1 MRAIDL
7 SLVLYDGLK
16 THSSH
21 PRVII
26 NESITH
32 AFSAPRYK
40 PPCKGFA
47 TMQVLISDHGGT
59 HVDSPL
65 HFHPDGKSIE
75 SQPLDLYFGE
85 AILLDVSHKRIH
97 DPIDVA
103 LIEATLKR
111 DGLSILPN
119 DIVLFR
125 AWPGLWGEGE
135 FHEVAALTLE
145 AAQWLHRKGMKSV
158 GIDISIIETLSDM
171 TRAVHFYL
179 LKESV
184 PIYENLL
191 NLDKIPVKRFQF
203 FGLPLPLK
211 GCTGSPVRAMALV
224 PDRTS

>member
-16 THSSH
+16 THASH

-26 NESITH
+26 NESVSH

-47 TMQVLISDHGGT
+47 TKQLLISDHSGT
-59 HVDSPL
+59 HVDAPF
-65 HFHPDGKSIE
+65 HFDPEGPSIE
-75 SQPLDLYFGE
+75 TQSLDLYFGQ
-85 AILLDVSHKRIH
+85 AILLDVSHKAVH
-97 DPIDVA
+97 DGIDVP

-111 DGLSILPN
+111 DGLEIRPG

-125 AWPGLWGEGE
+125 VWPGKWGEGE
-135 FHEVAALTLE
+135 FHEAGALTLG
-145 AAQWLHRKGMKSV
+145 AAQWLRQKGMKSV

-171 TRAVHFYL
+171 SRAVHVYL
-179 LKESV
+179 LKERV
-184 PIYENLL
+184 PIYENLM
-191 NLDKIPVKRFQF
+191 NLDRIPVKRFQF

-211 GCTGSPVRAMALV
+211 GGTGSPVRAMALV
-224 PDRTS
+224 DD

>member
-1 MRAIDL
+1 MRTIDL

-26 NESITH
+26 NEFVTH

-47 TMQVLISDHGGT
+47 TMQVIISDHGGT

-65 HFHPDGKSIE
+65 HFYPDGKDME
-75 SQPLDLYFGE
+75 SQPLDHHFGE
-85 AILLDVSHKRIH
+85 AILLDVSKKGTR
-97 DPIDVA
+97 DPIDVK

-111 DGLSILPN
+111 DGLSILPG

-125 AWPGLWGEGE
+125 AWPGAWGEGE
-135 FHEVAALTLE
+135 FHEVSALTVE
-145 AAQWLHRKGMKSV
+145 AARWLCGKGMKAV
-158 GIDISIIETLSDM
+158 GIDLSNLETGSDM
-171 TRAVHFYL
+171 TRAVHVYL
-179 LKESV
+179 LKERV
-184 PIYENLL
+184 PIYENLF

-203 FGLPLPLK
+203 FGLPLRLK

-224 PDRTS
+224 ND